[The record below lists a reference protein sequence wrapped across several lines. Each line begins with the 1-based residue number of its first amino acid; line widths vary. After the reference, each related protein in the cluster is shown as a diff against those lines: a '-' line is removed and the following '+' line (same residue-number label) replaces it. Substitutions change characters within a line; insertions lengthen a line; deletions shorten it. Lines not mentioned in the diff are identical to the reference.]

1 MYGSSL
7 ITDTLKF
14 LDSRIDPKDAA
25 TIPFPRDDTTPPVI
39 NMYFVTLIKKV
50 IQDGNIFYQIL
61 VNSTIYEKKINNF
74 QKKNIHVR

>member
-50 IQDGNIFYQIL
+50 IQDGNIF
-61 VNSTIYEKKINNF
+61 
-74 QKKNIHVR
+74 